1 MGRISRLAAAARNLL
16 RKERVEMDLDA
27 EVRSYADMLAD
38 EKTAPGVSV
47 TEARRSA
54 LAEIGGIETVKQS
67 VREYRAGT
75 AIEIFWQDV
84 RYATRQLLHAPGF
97 SFTALLTL
105 TLAIGANVIVFGIA
119 RAVLLNP
126 LPVPQPNQVFSL
138 QGHSANSFSFSF
150 PDYQD
155 IRDDSQAFSNIALMR
170 LTRVGLGAGGTQAV
184 PVWGYEVSSNY
195 FATLGIRP
203 ALGRFFTPSKEIR
216 LNGEPWVVLSYDCWR
231 THFGGDPDIVGKN
244 IRISNLPFTVL
255 GVAPRGFYGTER
267 LIWPRVWLPIA
278 DEPEVEGYN
287 WIHHRGDQNS
297 WLIGRVKP
305 GVTAAQAN
313 ADLAAVAGRLAKQ
326 YPNFD
331 RNLEI
336 RVARPGL
343 FGDLLGR
350 PVRAFLTGIMLMAF
364 LVLFAACAN
373 LAGFFTAR
381 MTSRARELGIRIAIG
396 ASRARLLRQLLTE
409 SILIALLGGVTASC
423 LALMAMRALSAWQP
437 NTDFP
442 FEFVIAPGPAV
453 YLFSFALALVTGTI
467 FGLLPA
473 RQIWR
478 TDPNQTLKSATTTA
492 AGRRFPLRD
501 ILLAVQIALCCLLVT
516 SSFVALGGLQRTLH
530 IHLGMDPQHVTLAE
544 TDLQLAGYTAEKAT
558 ATQQR
563 MLQAVRR
570 IPGVES
576 ASLSNTTPLS
586 SNESSTGIF
595 PPGTTTFGVA
605 TVRFNAR
612 YYEVAPGYFHTAGTR
627 LLAGRDFTDADNAKA
642 PPVAIVNETFAK
654 QLFGTADAVGRT
666 FPTSKDKSIRV
677 VGVVENGKYV
687 TLTEDPTPAIFY
699 PFAQDPDTATV
710 LLVRSSRPYS
720 EIIPAVRRAMAAV
733 DPAVPLLQLSSWQD
747 ALSFMM
753 LPERAATIAL
763 GILGLF
769 ALLLAVTGI
778 FGLASYTVSRRM
790 REFGVRVALG
800 ARHWDVLRAA
810 LGRVCLLL
818 IIGSAAG
825 LALGLAG
832 GRLIASFVSQASAF
846 DPLALAGAV
855 FTMAAIGLLSALL
868 PARRA
873 LSAQPARLLREE

>member
-1 MGRISRLAAAARNLL
+1 MGWISRLTAVAHNLL
-16 RKERVEMDLDA
+16 RKENVESDLDA
-27 EVRSYADMLAD
+27 EVRAYADLLAD
-38 EKTAPGVSV
+38 ERTARGVSGA
-47 TEARRSA
+47 EARRSA

-67 VREYRAGT
+67 VRERRAGT
-75 AIEIFWQDV
+75 SLDILGQDV
-84 RYATRQLLHAPGF
+84 RYAIRQLFHAPGF
-97 SFTALLTL
+97 SFVALLTL

-119 RAVLLNP
+119 RAVLFNP
-126 LPVPQPNQVFSL
+126 LPLPQPNQVDSL
-138 QGHSANSFSFSF
+138 LGHDANSFSFSF
-150 PDYQD
+150 PDYED
-155 IRDDSQAFSNIALMR
+155 IRDGSRAFSNIALMR
-170 LTRVGLGAGGTQAV
+170 IARVGLGTGSSQAV
-184 PVWGYEVSSNY
+184 PIWGYEVSSNY
-195 FATLGIRP
+195 FATLGVQP
-203 ALGRFFTPSKEIR
+203 ALGRFFAPSKQIK
-216 LNGEPWVVLSYDCWR
+216 LNGEPWVVLSYDCWK
-231 THFGGDPDIVGKN
+231 TQFGGDPDIVGKN
-244 IRISNLPFTVL
+244 VRISNLPFTVL

-278 DEPEVEGYN
+278 DVPEVEGFN
-287 WIHHRGDQNS
+287 WIRQRSTRNG

-305 GVTAAQAN
+305 GVTVAQAN
-313 ADLAAVAGRLAKQ
+313 ADLAAVAAHQARQ
-326 YPNFD
+326 YPDFD
-331 RNLEI
+331 ENLEL
-336 RVARPGL
+336 RAARPGL

-350 PVRAFLTGIMLMAF
+350 PVRAFLTGIMLMAC

-409 SILIALLGGVTASC
+409 SILIALLGGVAASVLAM
-423 LALMAMRALSAWQP
+423 LALRALSSWQP

-442 FEFVIAPGPAV
+442 FEFVLDPGATV
-453 YLFSFALALVTGTI
+453 YLFAFALALVTGTI

-478 TDPNQTLKSATTTA
+478 TDPNHTLKSATTAA

-516 SSFVALGGLQRTLH
+516 SSFVALGGLLRTMQMN
-530 IHLGMDPQHVTLAE
+530 LGMDPQKVTLAE

-558 ATQQR
+558 AEQQR
-563 MLQAVRR
+563 MLDAVRQ

-586 SNESSTGIF
+586 SNQSSTAIF
-595 PPGTTTFGVA
+595 PPGTTTFSVA
-605 TVRFNAR
+605 TARFVAR
-612 YYEVAPGYFHTAGTR
+612 YYQVAPGYFHTAGTR

-642 PPVAIVNETFAK
+642 PQVAIVNETFAR
-654 QLFGTADAVGRT
+654 QLFGKANAIGRT
-666 FPTSKDKSIRV
+666 FPSRPGHPMQV

-699 PFAQDPDTATV
+699 PLAQDPDTATV
-710 LLVRSSRPYS
+710 LLVRSSRPAS
-720 EIIPAVRRAMAAV
+720 EMIPAVRAAIAGV
-733 DPAVPLLQLSSWQD
+733 DPAVPLLQLSAWQD

-753 LPERAATIAL
+753 LPQRAATIAL
-763 GILGLF
+763 GTLGAF
-769 ALLLAVTGI
+769 ALLLAITGI

-800 ARHWDVLRAA
+800 ARPWDVLRTAM
-810 LGRVCLLL
+810 GRVCLLL
-818 IIGSAAG
+818 VIGSVAG

-832 GRLIASFVSQASAF
+832 SRVIASIVSQASPF

-855 FTMAAIGLLSALL
+855 LTMAVIGLLSALL

-873 LSAQPARLLREE
+873 LSAEPAVLLREE